1 MATKKID
8 QEAINKIS
16 LDKGVDL
23 GVAKDM
29 YLNQMGLNNANAAPI
44 LPRVSQQQNTF
55 DTQGLYDATL
65 KAKRAQAQANLNTQL
80 NTLKKNYDTNML
92 GYNTQKVGLE
102 RNYEEGIQDIREN
115 TYRDIESGKVNA
127 TNRGIM
133 NSNMGLAMGQASK
146 RAGSDQIN
154 TATQQRNDF
163 LNELNAQINN
173 LTQAYG
179 SDVATAQTNYG
190 LGLTQATNEALQ
202 MKLGADIDI
211 WKQKDQQEHSK
222 FMQDD
227 QQNFLEMQ
235 NNLDRQ
241 QSMAIAQLSAATQI
255 KASQISAGAQ
265 IQAANIASADR
276 QAAQKFIE
284 KQWETERQDAFDQNK
299 IISEQGF
306 NSLIV
311 DPNAKLQGVYS
322 FDLFGKD
329 RTNAQNTFDAK
340 VRNLV
345 LDGIPEAQAKQM
357 VTKEMSTAGYQS
369 TQQFSNA
376 IQNLID
382 SLYNK

>member
-44 LPRVSQQQNTF
+44 LPRVSQQQNAF

-65 KAKRAQAQANLNTQL
+65 KAKQAQAQANLNTQI

-202 MKLGADIDI
+202 MKLGADMDI

-299 IISEQGF
+299 IIAEQGF
-306 NSLIV
+306 NSLII
-311 DPNAKLQGVYS
+311 DPNAKLQANYG

>member
-29 YLNQMGLNNANAAPI
+29 YLNEMGLNNANAAPI
-44 LPRVSQQQNTF
+44 PPRVSQQQNTF
-55 DTQGLYDATL
+55 DTQGLYDASL
-65 KAKRAQAQANLNTQL
+65 KAKQAQAQANLNTQI
-80 NTLKKNYDTNML
+80 NTLNKNYATNML

-102 RNYEEGIQDIREN
+102 RNYEKGIQDIREN
-115 TYRDIESGKVNA
+115 TYRDIEGGKVNA
-127 TNRGIM
+127 TQRGIM
-133 NSNMGLAMGQASK
+133 NSSMGLALGQASM
-146 RAGSDQIN
+146 RAGSEQQSY
-154 TATQQRNDF
+154 ATQQRNDL
-163 LNELNAQINN
+163 LNEINAQINN

-202 MKLGADIDI
+202 MKLGADMDI
-211 WKQKDQQEHSK
+211 WKQKDQQEHNK

-299 IISEQGF
+299 IIAEQGF
-306 NSLIV
+306 NSLMI
-311 DPNAKLQGVYS
+311 DPNAKLKANYG
-322 FDLFGKD
+322 FDLWGTD

-357 VTKEMSTAGYQS
+357 VTKEMSTAGY
-369 TQQFSNA
+369 TNAQQFSNA
-376 IQNLID
+376 IQNFIN